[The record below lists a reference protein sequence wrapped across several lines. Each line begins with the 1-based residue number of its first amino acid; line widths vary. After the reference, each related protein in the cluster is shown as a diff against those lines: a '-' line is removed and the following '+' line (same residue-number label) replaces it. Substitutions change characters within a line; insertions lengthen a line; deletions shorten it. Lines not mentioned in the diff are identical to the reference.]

1 MAWTD
6 GELLAAFE
14 ALSPAPSSLA
24 AAVAS
29 LNGQTTTRTV
39 DVRIQAIA
47 GYLGTNMKLEALI
60 QWATSPP
67 SGASPASISAAEEL
81 AFACQNPGSVP
92 VFEMSNPAV
101 AAQMQTELAAL
112 VSPGSNI
119 SGPITAA
126 DQSAIL
132 ALAQSTSPQWDP
144 PVAVAHLQNLQRDGL
159 ISASIPVE

>member
-6 GELLAAFE
+6 EDLLAAFQ
-14 ALSPAPSSLA
+14 ALSPVPTSLGGA
-24 AAVAS
+24 AAT
-29 LNGQTTTRTV
+29 LNSQTTTRTV
-39 DVRIQAIA
+39 DVSVQSIA

-67 SGASPASISAAEEL
+67 SGASPVSISAAQEL

-101 AAQMQTELAAL
+101 AAQMQTAL
-112 VSPGSNI
+112 TAIVSPGSNI

-132 ALAQSTSPQWDP
+132 GLAQSTSPQWAP